1 MKLTAVVLFA
11 ALASAWLAPAGFAQQ
26 AGSAQDAPEIDLG
39 LGQNPAPP
47 APVAVEPPTPA
58 VQPQPEPPAA
68 APVPAQPDQQSIQ
81 LQPSPPEAAPESGAP
96 ASAPEMGG
104 TPNVIQRDK
113 GVASEGAD
121 AKWRLPLLPAT
132 NNIPQVVRVG
142 ESYSEPGVL
151 RLTGELVSSTLRVIT
166 PTTVPSPKEIVL
178 TLQTSVNV
186 LNDSATMLVQV
197 NDAAPVELPLTPRLS
212 FTEMVVPTDALV
224 PGENRV
230 TLTLRQPHR
239 IFCGPDATFAVFT
252 EIDLKRSGIDVAAAA
267 VGANAEGF
275 MLAVS
280 SVLGSGRDLRLIA
293 PENADPRVVRH
304 VADQMAAGLGYAT
317 NIEVGSPYDLVERRH
332 AVVAVIPG
340 NVTQASFRRGR
351 DGAVVLQVE
360 YAPDEF
366 PDLTEIVAQFP
377 KVAVQASPMLALG
390 REVPLSELGMVD
402 TTGNTN
408 YFLYE
413 RDFTLPTTWLLL
425 ADQKAELTLHYGFA
439 AGLPQGSILLVK
451 VNETTVQMLPL
462 DREEGGKLMPLLTI
476 PFNANLLHAGHNAVS
491 FEMIVPGLPADEVC
505 VPRRSAMLALKADST
520 LHVPPSPAMMIP
532 GLNIQLLGLKGTS
545 IVAPENANDK
555 KMLDQAALR
564 LAASYGTAVR
574 GSDNVRVSVLG
585 LNDLSMLP
593 LGNLDVTVRNLQ
605 SALFPT
611 APAPAAVAVASAAQP
626 VSEGAGNDV
635 TAPAEPLLTDD
646 PLLTPDAL
654 EARADA
660 PGVFDRFGDWVGL
673 QFSSQGVVARKV
685 SGFIERGYTGSSQ
698 TFGNWL
704 EGQTGQALLVRP
716 DRDVR
721 GDLYLLL
728 GRGAE
733 PAEIGRQLASL
744 RDSGLGRGEAALLQ
758 EDGTWQIWSPVRLPL
773 LIDDLRWDNLLV
785 VIGNYASWSPL
796 LFSLSLMIL
805 ALISAIPALLYVLL
819 SRRRGD
825 E

>member
-1 MKLTAVVLFA
+1 MKLTAVALFV
-11 ALASAWLAPAGFAQQ
+11 ALATGWLGSVAFAQQ
-26 AGSAQDAPEIDLG
+26 AVPAQDAPEIDLG
-39 LGQNPAPP
+39 LGQNPAP
-47 APVAVEPPTPA
+47 
-58 VQPQPEPPAA
+58 A
-68 APVPAQPDQQSIQ
+68 APVGGEPAKPEEPAQPPQSDLSAPGQPDQQSIQ
-81 LQPSPPEAAPESGAP
+81 LNPAP
-96 ASAPEMGG
+96 AATGSETEASVTTLEPGG
-104 TPNVIQRDK
+104 IPNVMQRDK
-113 GVASEGAD
+113 GVASQGTED
-121 AKWRLPLLPAT
+121 NWRLPLLPVSD
-132 NNIPQVVRVG
+132 NIPHVVRVG

-151 RLTGELVSSTLRVIT
+151 RLTGELVTSTLRVIT
-166 PTTVPSPKEIVL
+166 PSSVAVPKEIVL
-178 TLQTSVNV
+178 TLQSSVNV

-197 NDAAPVELPLTPRLS
+197 NDAAAVELPLTPRLS

-224 PGENRV
+224 AGENRV

-252 EIDLKRSGIDVAAAA
+252 EIDLKRSGIDVAANAI
-267 VGANAEGF
+267 GANAEGF

-332 AVVAVIPG
+332 AAVAVIPG

-366 PDLTEIVAQFP
+366 PDLSAIVAQFP
-377 KVAVQASPMLALG
+377 KVAAEPSPMLTLG
-390 REVPLSELGMVD
+390 RAVPLSELGMVD

-408 YFLYE
+408 YFYYE

-451 VNETTVQMLPL
+451 VNDNTVQMLPL
-462 DREEGGKLMPLLTI
+462 DRAEGGKLMPPLTI
-476 PFNANLLHAGHNAVS
+476 PFNANLLHSGHNAVS

-505 VPRRSAMLALKADST
+505 APRRSAMLALKADST
-520 LHVPPSPAMMIP
+520 LHVPPSPAMVIP

-555 KMLDQAALR
+555 KMLDHAALR
-564 LAASYGTAVR
+564 LAAAYGTAVR
-574 GSDNVRVSVLG
+574 GSDNVRLTVLG

-593 LGNLDVTVRNLQ
+593 LGNLDVTVRSLQ

-611 APAPAAVAVASAAQP
+611 APVPTVVATNSPALRD
-626 VSEGAGNDV
+626 GTGNDIS
-635 TAPAEPLLTDD
+635 ASAEPLLSDD

-654 EARADA
+654 EARADT
-660 PGVFDRFGDWVGL
+660 PGMIARFSAWVRL
-673 QFSSQGVVARKV
+673 QMSSQGVVARKV

-698 TFGNWL
+698 TFGDWL
-704 EGQTGQALLVRP
+704 DGKTGKALLVRP

-733 PAEIGRQLASL
+733 PAEIGRDLANL
-744 RDSGLGRGEAALLQ
+744 RDSGLGRGEAALLLD
-758 EDGTWQIWSPVRLPL
+758 DGTWQIWSPVRLPL

-796 LFSLSLMIL
+796 LFSISLMVL
-805 ALISAIPALLYVLL
+805 ALISTIPALLYVLL
-819 SRRRGD
+819 SRGRGD
-825 E
+825 Q